1 MKRMES
7 RRILLGGM
15 LLVIFFLGCKMSGEA
30 NNDTGTIVYGSPL
43 IDREGNSYRT
53 VIIDGKTWMADN
65 FKSTRDADGQVLPG
79 VYAHGDSAA
88 NAATYGRLYDWT
100 AANAAAPAGWRLP
113 TAAEWEALIARFGGR
128 SAAGGPLKE
137 AGTSRWLSPNTG
149 ATNSSGFTA
158 VGGGFR
164 GSDGIFYALGEHGSY
179 WGTADQA
186 ASPYCTYLYNTT
198 TQVSGGSNPEDR
210 DSRIAFAVR
219 YVKE

>member
-1 MKRMES
+1 MKRMKS
-7 RRILLGGM
+7 GNVLLGGT
-15 LLVIFFLGCKMSGEA
+15 LLFIFLLGFKTSSEA
-30 NNDTGTIVYGSPL
+30 NNDANTIAYGSPL

-65 FKSTRDADGQVLPG
+65 FKGMRGAAGQVLMG
-79 VYAHGDSAA
+79 VFAYAGSEA
-88 NAATYGRLYDWT
+88 NAAAYGRLYGWT

-137 AGTSRWLSPNTG
+137 AGTRRWLSPNTG

-164 GSDGIFYALGEHGSY
+164 GPDGNFFSLGEHGSY

-186 ASPYCTYLYNTT
+186 SSPYCTYLYNTT
-198 TQVSGGSNPEDR
+198 TQVSGGSNVEDR
-210 DSRIAFAVR
+210 DSGIAFAVR